1 MDKFTNIKKNE
12 IKREAN
18 EDLFKNDEM
27 TIIKFDGK
35 DIISSKDQVVILPF
49 FKDEGFILLK
59 YEKLPAFNF
68 KYKDKSEYND
78 QDFYLTS
85 IKGDYVDGESPTQ
98 NVRRVLYEKTGIVLN
113 HLYPIEVN
121 KVLFKQENNVG
132 QYHICIL
139 VINFN
144 DFKQSSVQITEENKV
159 VKISLGDIDNIK
171 TYDLVTDYC
180 FLKLKYENNINQ

>member
-1 MDKFTNIKKNE
+1 MDKFSNIKKNE
-12 IKREAN
+12 PKRETN
-18 EDLFKNDEM
+18 EDLFKNDELS
-27 TIIKFDGK
+27 IIKFNDK
-35 DIISSKDQVVILPF
+35 DIIISKDQVVILPL
-49 FKDEGFILLK
+49 FKDEGFMLLK
-59 YEKLPAFNF
+59 YEKLPAFKF
-68 KYKDKSEYND
+68 KYKDKSKYND

-85 IKGDYVDGESPTQ
+85 IKGDYNEEESPTQ
-98 NVRRVLYEKTGIVLN
+98 NVRRILFEKTGVVLN
-113 HLYPIEVN
+113 QLFPIEVD

-180 FLKLKYENNINQ
+180 ILKLKYENNIN